1 MDQINIINNY
11 QNKETTMRLE
21 SNETNQNKIVRTY
34 TISPKLYEEVKKCA
48 DKKGRIIS
56 SIINQS
62 LEKFVQASI

>member
-1 MDQINIINNY
+1 MKLKPNHQNQDYKII
-11 QNKETTMRLE
+11 
-21 SNETNQNKIVRTY
+21 RTY
-34 TISPKLYEEVKKCA
+34 TIDPKLYEDVKKCA